1 MMSFHSFEP
10 EAMCV
15 RVCVCLGFLRNR
27 LLHFF
32 KLLLILY
39 YRIAEHIWRK
49 VLTDLIHI
57 LLVPLELIE
66 LTLAESMAS
75 FALVDS
81 LS

>member
-27 LLHFF
+27 LLH
-32 KLLLILY
+32 LLLILY